1 LSTRTGVTRTEAPQ
15 SAVEAAE
22 LLHACARD
30 ATAVRIEGAGT
41 KPWGQP
47 GAGCG
52 MRLRTAGLDAIVEHN
67 AGDLT
72 AVLQPG
78 VTLLELD
85 EALAQ
90 AGQMLALDPPLGAGD
105 AATVGGA
112 IAAADSGP
120 LRHRYGAPRD
130 LVLGVTVALSDG
142 SVARAG
148 GKVIKNVA
156 GYDLAKLF
164 AGSFGT
170 LGLICEVAV
179 RLHPRPRSHAT
190 ATGATDD
197 PALLASAAATLA
209 HSALELQ
216 SLDVR
221 WDAAAGPGAVLAR
234 FGGVAAEQQARA
246 ARGLLEAAGVQAAV
260 VTDDEPLWAAQRAA
274 QRSAD
279 GGAVVRV
286 SGRPSQLADACVA
299 AQVAGA
305 TLVGRAALGVSWI
318 ALAPAA
324 PGELVHAIARV
335 RKVLAPSP
343 CVVLDAPAYVR
354 THLDPWDQPET
365 AALVLMRRVKQR
377 FDPTATCNPAIF
389 VGGI

>member
-1 LSTRTGVTRTEAPQ
+1 MARLATIRREKPQ
-15 SAVEAAE
+15 TAADAAQLLRAAAVEGQ
-22 LLHACARD
+22 
-30 ATAVRIEGAGT
+30 AVRIAGAGT
-41 KPWGQP
+41 KPWGYP
-47 GAGCG
+47 GAECAV
-52 MRLRTAGLDAIVEHN
+52 RLHTSALDAIVEHN
-67 AGDLT
+67 EGDLT
-72 AVLQPG
+72 ALLQPG
-78 VTLLELD
+78 VPLRELD
-85 EALAQ
+85 ETLAA

-112 IAAADSGP
+112 IAAGDSGP

-130 LVLGVTVALSDG
+130 LVLGITAALSDG
-142 SVARAG
+142 TLAHAG

-164 AGSFGT
+164 SGSFGT
-170 LGLICEVAV
+170 LGLIVEVAV
-179 RLHPRPRSHAT
+179 RLHPRPRAQAT
-190 ATGATDD
+190 ATGTTDD
-197 PALLASAAATLA
+197 PARLARAASAVA
-209 HSALELQ
+209 HSSLELQ

-221 WDAAAGPGAVLAR
+221 WEASSGTVLAR
-234 FGGVAAEQQARA
+234 FGGVAAADQAIA
-246 ARGLLEAAGVQAAV
+246 AERLLASAGVQAA
-260 VTDDEPLWAAQRAA
+260 TIGDDEPLWARQRAG
-274 QRSAD
+274 QRSVE

-318 ALAPAA
+318 ALPPAA
-324 PGELVHAIARV
+324 PGELVTAIARV

-354 THLDPWDQPET
+354 THLDPWDHPED
-365 AALVLMRRVKQR
+365 AALVLMRRVKAR